1 MKEFYESKV
10 RDVMHSHLWDLPLVE
25 ENTDIKT
32 VLIILTSRGYV
43 WVIDNRENMKIK
55 GVITEHDILN
65 LFEKFN
71 ENIRAGEFSTKKV
84 ISCSKED
91 KISDIIVKMKE
102 SNVRRLPVVEGERIV
117 GEITLRHLIEKY
129 YSLLP

>member
-1 MKEFYESKV
+1 MEKFYDLKV
-10 RDVMHSHLWDLPLVE
+10 KDVMHPHLWDLPLVE
-25 ENTDIKT
+25 EYTDLKT

-55 GVITEHDILN
+55 GVITEHDVLN
-65 LFEKFN
+65 LFEKFD

-84 ISCSKED
+84 ISCNKED
-91 KISDIIVKMKE
+91 KISDIINKMKE
-102 SNVRRLPVVEGERIV
+102 SNVRRLPVVEKGKIV

-129 YSLLP
+129 YSLLS